1 MKESD
6 SVCPV
11 IAALY
16 ARDPAPRALG
26 MEVLQARPGY
36 ARLRMQV
43 REDML
48 NGHGMGHGGF
58 IFSLA
63 DTAFA
68 YACNA
73 ANRATVGQHCSIT
86 YLQPA
91 MPGETLYATCEEV
104 DRRGRSGI
112 YDVQVTNAAG
122 AAVAL
127 FRGHCREIGGAVVA
141 PEQLPAS

>member
-1 MKESD
+1 MSD
-6 SVCPV
+6 SVCAV

-26 MEVLQARPGY
+26 MEVLEARPGF
-36 ARLRMQV
+36 ARLRMRV
-43 REDML
+43 RDDML
-48 NGHGMGHGGF
+48 NGHGTGHGGF

-91 MPGETLYATCEEV
+91 AAGDMLYATCEEM

-112 YDVQVTNAAG
+112 YDVQVQNAAG
-122 AAVAL
+122 EAVAL
-127 FRGHCREIGGAVVA
+127 FRGHCREIGGTVVT
-141 PEQLPAS
+141 PEQSPAS